1 MKEQLAKATAQ
12 AIKEIT
18 LKDIYDAIGQVKQ
31 RQEEDFRY
39 LNQRIDSLNQK
50 VDSEV
55 SQVRQEV
62 GQVRQEIGQVHQRID
77 TLSGQLNSLS
87 GQLNS
92 VSSQLNARL
101 DTIIQ
106 LIIPKQK
113 ES

>member
-1 MKEQLAKATAQ
+1 MKEQLAKATAK

-18 LKDIYDAIGQVKQ
+18 LSDIYDAIGQVKQ

-39 LNQRIDSLNQK
+39 LTQRIDSLSQK
-50 VDSEV
+50 VDS
-55 SQVRQEV
+55 EV

-77 TLSGQLNSLS
+77 TLSGQINSLS
-87 GQLNS
+87 GQINS
-92 VSSQLNARL
+92 VSGQLNSRL